1 MQSFRL
7 SVSLRDWH
15 RVGVYASGRNHQHIM
30 QKILDDVRCPHCG
43 KLLARGQALEM
54 EFKCPRCGTFF
65 VLRAMRPSSEPHDG
79 QRSNLNDQSMF

>member
-7 SVSLRDWH
+7 SVSLRDQH
-15 RVGVYASGRNHQHIM
+15 TVGIYSMGRNHQHIM
-30 QKILDDVRCPHCG
+30 QQILDDVRCPHCR

-65 VLRAMRPSSEPHDG
+65 VLRATRPSSEPHDG
-79 QRSNLNDQSMF
+79 QRSILNDQSAI